1 MRTAPAHLESKLR
14 FWDLSIGQIA
24 TAFAGIMLGVA
35 WAKFLSPLHGMWG
48 AMSGAYIAA
57 LPVVPVFVA
66 SQTELDLGGL
76 LVGALRW
83 RRLEGRYLPGAGET
97 AHGYLLCDEHADTAP
112 GADAEVLEP
121 WLQALWDEAPAS
133 TSAPTGSSGVLAPT
147 GHASDNDHIPG
158 GADRRSPISN
168 GREGR

>member
-1 MRTAPAHLESKLR
+1 MRAAPAHLESKLR
-14 FWDLSIGQIA
+14 FWDLSVGQIA
-24 TAFAGIMLGVA
+24 AAFAGIMLGVA

-76 LVGALRW
+76 LIGAIRW

-97 AHGYLLCDEHADTAP
+97 AQGYLLSHEHADSGP
-112 GADAEVLEP
+112 GEEAEVLVRE
-121 WLQALWDEAPAS
+121 LEALWDDPRAH
-133 TSAPTGSSGVLAPT
+133 TSAVQGALVA
-147 GHASDNDHIPG
+147 ASDRDTANDCDLDPG
-158 GADRRSPISN
+158 SPAWLSN
-168 GREGR
+168 GRER

>member
-1 MRTAPAHLESKLR
+1 MRAAPAHLESKLR
-14 FWDLSIGQIA
+14 FWDLSVGQIA
-24 TAFAGIMLGVA
+24 AAFAGIMLGVA

-76 LVGALRW
+76 LVGAIRW

-97 AHGYLLCDEHADTAP
+97 AQGYLLSDEHADSGP
-112 GADAEVLEP
+112 GERGRGLGARAAGAVGR
-121 WLQALWDEAPAS
+121 PAS
-133 TSAPTGSSGVLAPT
+133 
-147 GHASDNDHIPG
+147 GHQ
-158 GADRRSPISN
+158 RRPERA
-168 GREGR
+168 GHHERLRHHQRRATWTPAAARG

>member
-1 MRTAPAHLESKLR
+1 MRSAPAHLEAKLR
-14 FWDLSIGQIA
+14 FWDLSVGQIA
-24 TAFAGIMLGVA
+24 AAFAGIMLGVA

-76 LVGALRW
+76 LVGAIRW

-97 AHGYLLCDEHADTAP
+97 AQGYLLWDDHADGEP
-112 GADAEVLEP
+112 GEEAEVLE
-121 WLQALWDEAPAS
+121 LELRALWDEAPAS
-133 TSAPTGSSGVLAPT
+133 TSAQIRNSSVPVARNDYDS
-147 GHASDNDHIPG
+147 AS
-158 GADRRSPISN
+158 ARESDRGRAWRSN
-168 GREGR
+168 GGQRR